1 MDGLFQSTSTNLINC
16 NMASIIIWSVK
27 MKGTNQ
33 FCLNAIFYQ
42 SLDKGT
48 LSDRPTRKY
57 LPLVHHQNKE
67 YWQVPPMDKDQLC
80 LALNIKI
87 AKS

>member
-1 MDGLFQSTSTNLINC
+1 
-16 NMASIIIWSVK
+16 MASIIIWFVK

-33 FCLNAIFYQ
+33 FCLNAIFDQ
-42 SLDKGT
+42 SLDKET

-67 YWQVPPMDKDQLC
+67 YW
-80 LALNIKI
+80 
-87 AKS
+87 

>member
-1 MDGLFQSTSTNLINC
+1 
-16 NMASIIIWSVK
+16 MASIIIWSVK

-33 FCLNAIFYQ
+33 FCLNAIFDQ
-42 SLDKGT
+42 SLDKET

-67 YWQVPPMDKDQLC
+67 YW
-80 LALNIKI
+80 
-87 AKS
+87 